1 MSTSTPHETPQH
13 TPHDLTRQLA
23 EFAADRTLHARFSA
37 TAITLAEQA
46 ITDSIGC
53 ILAGID
59 DPAALKL
66 GDTFPDEPGGASQRS
81 SSVRH
86 RHALSARD
94 AAAVNACAGHARELD
109 DNVMPGAVHSSIVL
123 TPALFALGEEI
134 CAPGSEVVRAFI
146 VGQEVNTHIV
156 ELVDPAHNRLGW
168 NVNSSIGVFGAAA
181 ACAALM
187 KLDADRMVHA
197 LSLAFSMSSGTNL
210 QFGSEAK
217 PLHCGLAAG
226 AGVWAAQLAAQGF
239 RGHPRV
245 FQGRYSFGALYA
257 DAHSQRPFV
266 PTLFPDAA
274 LAIDQHPP
282 VAKLYPCCG
291 SAHLAIEAL
300 LTLRQQ
306 HAFAPEHV
314 ERVDVHMLEQMVD
327 NLQHDRPQD
336 EKQARFSLP
345 YCAAVALVHG
355 LPRLAHFTPEAV
367 RRPAAA
373 VAALMPRV
381 HKHVRVPTEAVLAR
395 RLAFI
400 GDCLVRVT
408 LKDGQVLETITEH
421 PKGCRE
427 NPLTGA
433 ERHAKFI
440 DCAAPALGEARA
452 ASLEQALLGLSR
464 QASVAPLAALLRPP
478 FPSSTL
484 QGDKHAR

>member
-1 MSTSTPHETPQH
+1 MSNSTAHD

-23 EFAADRTLHARFSA
+23 EFAADRALHARFNPS
-37 TAITLAEQA
+37 AITLAEQA

-66 GDTFPDEPGGASQRS
+66 GDTFPDEPSGASQRS

-134 CAPGSEVVRAFI
+134 GAPGSEVVRAFI

-168 NVNSSIGVFGAAA
+168 NVNSSIGVFGTAA

-187 KLDADRMVHA
+187 RLDADRMVHA

-245 FQGRYSFGALYA
+245 FQGRYSFGALYS

-266 PTLFPDAA
+266 ATLVPEAP

-300 LTLRQQ
+300 LMLRQQ
-306 HAFAPEHV
+306 HVFAPEHI
-314 ERVDVHMLEQMVD
+314 ERVDVHMLEQMVH
-327 NLQHDRPQD
+327 NLQHDRPAD
-336 EKQARFSLP
+336 EMQARFSLP

-355 LPRLAHFTPEAV
+355 LPRLAHA
-367 RRPAAA
+367 RG
-373 VAALMPRV
+373 
-381 HKHVRVPTEAVLAR
+381 RVPASRCRGGADAARAQTCARAQRGRAGEAPGLHRRLPGARHAEGRAGAGDDHRAPEGLPREPAERAGAPRQVHRLRRARAGRCAR
-395 RLAFI
+395 R
-400 GDCLVRVT
+400 
-408 LKDGQVLETITEH
+408 K
-421 PKGCRE
+421 P
-427 NPLTGA
+427 GA
-433 ERHAKFI
+433 G
-440 DCAAPALGEARA
+440 AA
-452 ASLEQALLGLSR
+452 
-464 QASVAPLAALLRPP
+464 RPV
-478 FPSSTL
+478 
-484 QGDKHAR
+484 